1 MTTRVVATDAHEGP
15 VFVEDENALYFTSV
29 PHRNGGPPVVAI
41 KRLDIESGRISIVQ
55 AEANVANGMTLDSDG
70 SLLVCE
76 QGSMSRP
83 AQISRFDST
92 TGNLEPV
99 VDAYEGRPFNSPNDI
114 VVKSDRTIWF
124 TDPSY
129 GWLQGFRPGPCP
141 DRVYRFDGRLTT
153 VSDEFDKPNGLAFSP
168 DERVLYVGDSGAIHA
183 PDDYDPDRPRRVTAF
198 DVVGGRLENERVF
211 ADEIPGFPDGLKVDP
226 DGRVFVSCSGG
237 VRVFAPG
244 GEPLGEIE
252 LPGAVNFAF
261 GATPDVLYV
270 TTDDALWAAVLDL
283 KGA

>member
-55 AEANVANGMTLDSDG
+55 AEANVANGMTLDLDG

-92 TGNLEPV
+92 TGNLAPV
-99 VDAYEGRPFNSPNDI
+99 VDAYEGKPFNSPNDI

-129 GWLQGFRPGPCP
+129 GWLQGFRPKPVLP
-141 DRVYRFDGRLTT
+141 DAVYRFDPATGQIDCVAT
-153 VSDEFDKPNGLAFSP
+153 SFDHPNGLAFSP
-168 DERVLYVGDSGAIHA
+168 DESVLYVGDSGF
-183 PDDYDPDRPRRVTAF
+183 PRHVMAF
-198 DVVGGRLENERVF
+198 NVVEGRELTNSRVF
-211 ADEIPGFPDGLKVDP
+211 AGIQRGYPDGLKTDEC
-226 DGRVFVSCSGG
+226 GRVYISSCAG
-237 VRVFAPG
+237 VQVFDSDG
-244 GEPLGEIE
+244 MPLDLI
-252 LPGAVNFAF
+252 PVRDSVNFAF
-261 GATPDVLYV
+261 AGN
-270 TTDDALWAAVLDL
+270 ALFITNDTAIWKADL
-283 KGA
+283 K